1 MISTPERA
9 TVATKLIL
17 FDLDDTLCD
26 YAGARAIRLRQAFA
40 VAFSIASP
48 TPTPDMELLIE
59 ESIAMHPHGADH
71 FAELLMRYGVTVS
84 DAPTAAR
91 RWYQT
96 NRFHGL
102 RLFDDAI
109 PTLTVARTGE
119 SRRRLGLVTNGPAE
133 VQRAKIEL
141 LGVEQH
147 VDFVV
152 VSGEFGVAKPDPSIF
167 AHALDRGG
175 ARAGEALFVG
185 DSAEFDIAG
194 AYGAGIRSVWVNRTG
209 RPWDHR
215 NFAPDHEVQTLTEL
229 QRLLREET
237 T

>member
-1 MISTPERA
+1 
-9 TVATKLIL
+9 VVTKLIL

-26 YAGARAIRLRQAFA
+26 YAGARAIRLRHAFA
-40 VAFSIASP
+40 TAFEIAPPPS
-48 TPTPDMELLIE
+48 TPNMELLIQ
-59 ESIAMHPHGADH
+59 ESIAMHPHGAEH
-71 FAELLMRYGVTVS
+71 FPELLESYGVTVA
-84 DAPTAAR
+84 DAVIAAR
-91 RWYQT
+91 GWYQT

-109 PTLTVARTGE
+109 STLALARLGE
-119 SRRRLGLVTNGPAE
+119 DGRRLGLVTNGPAE
-133 VQRAKIEL
+133 VQRAKIDL

-167 AHALDRGG
+167 AHALERGG
-175 ARAGEALFVG
+175 ARAEQALFVG

-209 RPWDHR
+209 RPWDDTS
-215 NFAPDHEVQTLTEL
+215 FAPDHEVHTLTQL
-229 QRLLREET
+229 QALLAGET